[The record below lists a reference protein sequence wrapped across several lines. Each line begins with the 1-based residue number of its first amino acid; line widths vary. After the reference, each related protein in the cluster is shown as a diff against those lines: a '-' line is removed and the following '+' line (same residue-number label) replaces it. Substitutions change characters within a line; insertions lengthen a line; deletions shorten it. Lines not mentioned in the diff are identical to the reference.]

1 MSDSATPAEDSY
13 FTVDSLLKYM
23 GGDHK
28 ALAIVGKIVRD
39 ALPSGMIAIE
49 VAGTAVREG
58 RYADAGHAFH
68 GLRGSIGTLG
78 TKRFV
83 SAALAIEQ
91 AMAAIGQQ
99 DNAQDSQQARQH
111 IAVLLD
117 RVENEF
123 HQALAHA
130 RAWLAA
136 NDLQPPAQA

>member
-1 MSDSATPAEDSY
+1 MSDSATPAEEPY

-28 ALAIVGKIVRD
+28 ALAIVAKIVRD
-39 ALPSGMIAIE
+39 ALPSGIIAIE
-49 VAGTAVREG
+49 VAGTAVRER
-58 RYADAGHAFH
+58 RYADAGRAFH

-78 TKRFV
+78 TRRFV

-91 AMAAIGQQ
+91 AMTAIEQQ
-99 DNAQDSQQARQH
+99 KDSPDSQQD
-111 IAVLLD
+111 IALLLN

-136 NDLQPPAQA
+136 NDPQPSSPA